1 MISSWHNFSERLA
14 AMGSWCSLVNTS
26 HCHCEDRGF
35 ESLRARH
42 VVRERRDLPLMVVG
56 HKVSLRRKN
65 ISLTEVFLFEK
76 LWERFPF
83 CAIAHEYFSAVN
95 DD

>member
-1 MISSWHNFSERLA
+1 
-14 AMGSWCSLVNTS
+14 
-26 HCHCEDRGF
+26 
-35 ESLRARH
+35 
-42 VVRERRDLPLMVVG
+42 LPLMVVG